1 MTGVMLV
8 TTKKIMII
16 IIIIIIIKIIRI
28 ITIIVSNNDNAQ
40 QPKIAPWGQILM
52 KPHEISGEY
61 PK

>member
-8 TTKKIMII
+8 TTIKLMI
-16 IIIIIIIKIIRI
+16 IIIIIIIKIITI

-52 KPHEISGEY
+52 KPHEISEEY

>member
-1 MTGVMLV
+1 M
-8 TTKKIMII
+8 III
-16 IIIIIIIKIIRI
+16 IIIIIIIKIITI

-52 KPHEISGEY
+52 KPHEILGEY

>member
-8 TTKKIMII
+8 TTIKLMI
-16 IIIIIIIKIIRI
+16 IIIIIIIKIIKI

-52 KPHEISGEY
+52 KPHEI
-61 PK
+61 